1 MNMIRDTLKLFP
13 LYQAIRFQRKLII
26 SYSKI
31 EILSNSG
38 WSLGISKLE
47 YVQIRVYTTT

>member
-1 MNMIRDTLKLFP
+1 MNMILDMLKLFP
-13 LYQAIRFQRKLII
+13 LYQAIRLQGILII

-38 WSLGISKLE
+38 RSLGISKLE
-47 YVQIRVYTTT
+47 YVQIRVYTTI